1 MENFRIYDTIDS
13 TNKEALRL
21 LASGSNLHGTAI
33 LARHQTDGRGQYG
46 RSWYAGPESHLAM
59 SIILQSTN
67 MLLAEL
73 PLLAMKTSLAVART
87 IHSIDSRLFPLIKWP
102 NDIYLG
108 DRKIAGILIENSIS
122 STKVQHSVIGI
133 GMNVNEFQFPA
144 DLPNPV
150 SLYLLTGKEY
160 DIDAIA
166 ENLRN
171 QILKLLDET
180 HRNWKPEYDNLIY
193 QKGKQNEFELN
204 GQKISAT
211 ILGVDDEGRLLLDMG
226 DHLIKSYFSHEINWL
241 KK

>member
-1 MENFRIYDTIDS
+1 M
-13 TNKEALRL
+13 
-21 LASGSNLHGTAI
+21 LASGLNLHGTAI

-46 RSWYAGPESHLAM
+46 RSWHAGAGRHLAM

-67 MLLAEL
+67 LLLKDL

-87 IHSIDSRLFPLIKWP
+87 IHAMDSNLFPLIKWP
-102 NDIYLG
+102 NDIYIG
-108 DRKIAGILIENSIS
+108 DLKIAGILIENSIS

-133 GMNVNEFQFPA
+133 GMNVNEIQFPA
-144 DLPNPV
+144 NLPNPV

-166 ENLRN
+166 ENLRD
-171 QILKLLDET
+171 QLLKFLDASLE
-180 HRNWKPEYDNLIY
+180 NWKPEYDELIY
-193 QKGKQNEFELN
+193 GKGKQNDFELN

-211 ILGVDDEGRLLLDMG
+211 ILSVDDEGRILLDMG
-226 DHLIKSYFSHEINWL
+226 DHSIKSYFSHEINWL